1 MRAWIGRGEGGMIR
15 ASTDF
20 LKKWGDRLGW
30 GRGPERN
37 AREASVGFPPGHKDK
52 RLSPSEEAGGIF
64 PALSPEKSAPY
75 DSKRAGLAPGSWKP
89 LAPASQLSS
98 KS

>member
-1 MRAWIGRGEGGMIR
+1 MIR

-20 LKKWGDRLGW
+20 KKNGVIASVGAR
-30 GRGPERN
+30 RPERN
-37 AREASVGFPPGHKDK
+37 AREASVGFPPGHEDK

-75 DSKRAGLAPGSWKP
+75 DFKRAGLAP
-89 LAPASQLSS
+89 ASHLSS
-98 KS
+98 KC